1 MRTALKSKKIAMDAL
16 EAASYGFEI
25 LLATR
30 RYQRVLGNEG
40 LEGIRRI
47 VDERRRRELQSWI
60 RSARRAKLIKAR
72 RIGNRLQVSL
82 TDVGRLRLL
91 KRHIGMARHLPR
103 NEMILVA
110 YDFPVSQRKSR
121 ETFRYFLKKCGFE
134 KLQQS
139 LWRSRRD
146 VTVPLKEFI
155 KRCGAQA
162 WIRIFRV
169 EE

>member
-1 MRTALKSKKIAMDAL
+1 MSIVLTSKNIAADAL

-40 LEGIRRI
+40 LEGVRRI
-47 VDERRRRELQSWI
+47 IDERRRQDLRAWI
-60 RSARRAKLIKAR
+60 RSARRAKLIEAR

-82 TDVGRLRLL
+82 TDEGRLRLL
-91 KRHIGMARHLPR
+91 KRRIGSALLLPR
-103 NEMILVA
+103 DEMILVA
-110 YDFPVSQRKSR
+110 YDFPVSQRKAR
-121 ETFRYFLKKCGFE
+121 ETFRYFLRTCGFE
-134 KLQQS
+134 RLQQS

-146 VTVPLKEFI
+146 VMIPIMEFI
-155 KRCGAQA
+155 GRIDAQA
-162 WIRIFRV
+162 WIRVFRA